1 MKEKHNKWTEEKYKN
16 SAEGSGHTSSVASPR
31 QSIKGTTQKYATS
44 LPLNSFVAEY
54 GEYVHGQTGD
64 LILPSWILGMGVHS
78 DIFTT
83 LTLVGFYFLNNCT
96 AWSVFRGFH
105 ENDESLIST
114 KQQLWGNKVIHF
126 EPVHSW
132 VARDNRNRKQKQEA
146 RVKMAIWNSTVFKI
160 AACNEKEFLMP
171 QSLITFMCQILQQ
184 IHITLKWLMV
194 QQFPNIGICFIQ
206 YTAAIIFAGIM
217 CCLAVI
223 IYNPFIHRGY
233 TNAYFFPWD

>member
-1 MKEKHNKWTEEKYKN
+1 M
-16 SAEGSGHTSSVASPR
+16 
-31 QSIKGTTQKYATS
+31 
-44 LPLNSFVAEY
+44 
-54 GEYVHGQTGD
+54 
-64 LILPSWILGMGVHS
+64 
-78 DIFTT
+78 
-83 LTLVGFYFLNNCT
+83 GFYFLNNCT

-132 VARDNRNRKQKQEA
+132 VTRDNRNRKQKQEA

-160 AACNEKEFLMP
+160 AAGNEKEFLMP

-233 TNAYFFPWD
+233 TNAYFFFLRLKAYRECVARPIMYIHARYVRIHSFLNKKKPDFSGKHVNMMVLMQFNLTYNENKQTNKRKQPLSKRHCVYGDLFVL